1 MTQYSVQVRERM
13 FLKGNRFWTF
23 VKNMGT
29 NIGKKIKKT

>member
-1 MTQYSVQVRERM
+1 MTQYSVQARERM
-13 FLKGNRFWTF
+13 FLKDYRFWSF